1 MHYCPPLGRQFLATQ
16 ECRSP
21 VREPHTGTIAGMSH
35 TRKLASH
42 YLELADTPASQVNY
56 AGEDVRYSVE
66 FEALETELSKAT
78 SLHGGGPIDWQKIL
92 EGSERLL
99 REQSKDLRVAA
110 WLTWALQQ
118 RESFSGLLAG
128 LGMLL
133 RLCEQHWDDV
143 HPRKP
148 VGRYPQEA
156 GGAPPRKAGR

>member
-1 MHYCPPLGRQFLATQ
+1 
-16 ECRSP
+16 
-21 VREPHTGTIAGMSH
+21 MSH

-42 YLELADTPASQVNY
+42 YLELADTPASRESY

-66 FEALETELSKAT
+66 FEALETELGKAT
-78 SLHGGGPIDWQKIL
+78 SLHGSGPIDWQKIL
-92 EGSERLL
+92 EDSERLL

-133 RLCEQHWDDV
+133 RLCEQHWDDL

-148 VGRYPQEA
+148 RTRAAALEWLATRLEPLFADDVAVKEQLPLFRQ
-156 GGAPPRKAGR
+156 